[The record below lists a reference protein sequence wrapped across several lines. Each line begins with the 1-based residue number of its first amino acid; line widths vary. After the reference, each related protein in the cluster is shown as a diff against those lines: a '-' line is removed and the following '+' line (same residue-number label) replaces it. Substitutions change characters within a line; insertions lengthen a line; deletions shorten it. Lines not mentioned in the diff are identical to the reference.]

1 MDRALGF
8 NATAKIAIFS
18 VFAKNR
24 KNRKVGGFFE
34 RQLRKLRKIAR
45 LTVFRVSCDFSQFS
59 AVFCSHLKL
68 EDAKPNKVIKT

>member
-45 LTVFRVSCDFSQFS
+45 LTVFRVICDQNLSCLLQ
-59 AVFCSHLKL
+59 CSL
-68 EDAKPNKVIKT
+68 

>member
-34 RQLRKLRKIAR
+34 TQLRKLRKIAR
-45 LTVFRVSCDFSQFS
+45 LTVFRVICDQNLSSLLQ
-59 AVFCSHLKL
+59 CSL
-68 EDAKPNKVIKT
+68 